1 MNIKRLCLKERRRVL
16 QAPIVHDNDLG
27 ERGEYEGSSG
37 KQNPNR
43 IMNALNRKWQE
54 WRRQIK

>member
-16 QAPIVHDNDLG
+16 QVPIVHENDLG
-27 ERGEYEGSSG
+27 GRGKYEGSRG

-43 IMNALNRKWQE
+43 IMNALNRKWQRME
-54 WRRQIK
+54 KAD